1 MDQYHPCFK
10 AFDHP
15 PLNRKLTDR
24 EFSEAVK
31 LAVEAGLKRIDGI
44 TV

>member
-15 PLNRKLTDR
+15 PLNRRITRKEYAEAINL
-24 EFSEAVK
+24 AVK
-31 LAVEAGLKRIDGI
+31 SGLKQIDGV